1 LLDFRA
7 LLQQLPL
14 PRMPAGP
21 GPPLTPGPAHGIS
34 CSSSKPAPGSA
45 PPAAQRLRQHHAGKP
60 VHPSGG
66 SSSKPSSGGG
76 SATAARRAASLS
88 PADAVRR
95 ERAAWKKQQ
104 AREAAEEAVRR
115 GARAAELA
123 AAAQERAEVQA
134 RQQQESAQAA
144 AAHRQH
150 MRAVQARLPRGQLA
164 ELGAAFRQRLEE
176 QLGVAAGSPAAGHAA
191 DSANKQDCCD
201 KPGSEKGG
209 GHSELLVLQKSA
221 GGQALLV
228 ALKGDTDITG
238 STGSSRPH
246 SAPGPGAGVP
256 GGAGSGGERL
266 PLSRHS
272 SSSSKLVGRS
282 RASSS
287 AGGSAAASQS
297 VSAAAS
303 RRSTP
308 ERERQEQQAAGPIR

>member
-1 LLDFRA
+1 VR
-7 LLQQLPL
+7 
-14 PRMPAGP
+14 P
-21 GPPLTPGPAHGIS
+21 GR
-34 CSSSKPAPGSA
+34 GSA
-45 PPAAQRLRQHHAGKP
+45 
-60 VHPSGG
+60 
-66 SSSKPSSGGG
+66 SKPSSGGG
-76 SATAARRAASLS
+76 SAAARRAASLS

-134 RQQQESAQAA
+134 RQQQDSAQAA

-176 QLGVAAGSPAAGHAA
+176 QLGVAAAAGQAVVSMAGDTHCSATCDASEAA
-191 DSANKQDCCD
+191 
-201 KPGSEKGG
+201 GG
-209 GHSELLVLQKSA
+209 ELLVLQESA

-228 ALKGDTDITG
+228 ALTD
-238 STGSSRPH
+238 STEVSGSSGRRPC
-246 SAPGPGAGVP
+246 SAPGPGGDVQGP
-256 GGAGSGGERL
+256 

-272 SSSSKLVGRS
+272 SSSKLVGKS
-282 RASSS
+282 RAGSS
-287 AGGSAAASQS
+287 AGGSAAASQPA
-297 VSAAAS
+297 SAASS

-308 ERERQEQQAAGPIR
+308 ERERPGQQPAGTGRCVGSGSLNTVPCLQCNAVILCWACRLWLVA